1 MTVIQLEDVHYEVSD
16 KVILN
21 KINLDVRSGEILSV
35 MGQSG
40 SGKTTLLKLM
50 TGLICPS
57 SGHIRID
64 DQDICTLTPAG
75 MDIVRLKMGLVF
87 QYAALLDS
95 LTVYENIVFAVRRHR
110 PKTTHKQLDA
120 LVERLLE
127 AVQLEG
133 LQRRFPAELSGGQQ
147 KRVGLARALAMEPSL
162 IFYDEPT
169 SGLDP
174 LTCFAIDT
182 LIVETRKRFGVT
194 SVVVSHNIPSVR
206 RISDRVALLSNGDIH
221 CTGTPDE
228 MMASPDPVVN
238 EFMHADDEH
247 LAVSETR

>member
-1 MTVIQLEDVHYEVSD
+1 MTGIKLTDVHYEVDD

-21 KINLDVRSGEILSV
+21 QINLEVRSGEILSV

-50 TGLICPS
+50 TGLVCPT
-57 SGHIRID
+57 SGQISVD
-64 DQDICTLTPAG
+64 EQDICRLTPRG
-75 MDIVRLKMGLVF
+75 LDVVRLKMGLVF

-110 PKTTHKQLDA
+110 PKTTHKQLDE
-120 LVERLLE
+120 LVTTLLD

-133 LQRRFPAELSGGQQ
+133 LQDRYPAELSGGQQ
-147 KRVGLARALAMEPSL
+147 KRVGLARALAMQPSL

-182 LIVETRKRFGVT
+182 LIVNTRKRFGVT
-194 SVVVSHNIPSVR
+194 SIVVSHNIPSVR
-206 RISDRVALLSNGDIH
+206 RISDRVALLYNGDIH
-221 CTGTPDE
+221 CIGTPDE
-228 MMASPDPVVN
+228 MMTSTDPIVS

-247 LAVSETR
+247 LAASETR